1 MWFGMQATGEFAR
14 DNSNLIPAGQNEIL
28 SRGRAEPSMGG
39 KAHESKGLYR
49 HFKLY
54 QPVEN
59 SVNEM
64 NNKSHGTC
72 LPRIFSSW
80 FFVL

>member
-1 MWFGMQATGEFAR
+1 
-14 DNSNLIPAGQNEIL
+14 
-28 SRGRAEPSMGG
+28 MGG

-64 NNKSHGTC
+64 DNKSHGTGLRLTFAVGFLSNKRC
-72 LPRIFSSW
+72 IMPRENT
-80 FFVL
+80 VTNVR